1 MDAPKRLPFYIT
13 QGKAFCEA
21 QVQEF
26 HFLLVSFIDK
36 SEMNRESL
44 KKMLAQVEASVHK
57 PVAFAFDTLSDFQRR
72 NLIEANIP
80 FVAASSVFY
89 LPFLGIAYRKRKY
102 TASQKPLEKENL
114 PKLTAAAQAF
124 FLFMM
129 YNVKDAPISK
139 SEAARMNGLTPMSV
153 SRYCRE
159 LLDRGLIQE
168 TRERNTMQISCSAMG
183 RALFDKALPYLISPV
198 KKELLY
204 LPSKAF
210 DKMPK
215 SGESAL
221 AQRSLLAQPKANVV
235 ACGPHAAPI
244 GEKDIAKENRGFLP
258 DNFVQLQVWKYD
270 PQPLMQNNR
279 IDTVSLYM
287 SLKDSPNER
296 VQACLKEMLDKE
308 QW

>member
-1 MDAPKRLPFYIT
+1 MT
-13 QGKAFCEA
+13 QGKAFHEA
-21 QVQEF
+21 KILDQ

-36 SEMNRESL
+36 SELRKESL
-44 KKMLAQVEASVHK
+44 KKLLKQLESKSTMS
-57 PVAFAFDTLSDFQRR
+57 VAFAFDTLNDFQRK
-72 NLIEANIP
+72 NLVEENIP
-80 FVAASSVFY
+80 FISASSIFY
-89 LPFLGIAYRKRKY
+89 LPFLGIAYRKRKI
-102 TASQKPLEKENL
+102 AAAKKPLEKENL

-129 YNVKDAPISK
+129 YKVKETPISK
-139 SEAARMNGLTPMSV
+139 SDAARMNGLTPMSV
-153 SRYCRE
+153 SRYCKE

-168 TRERNTMQISCSAMG
+168 TKERNTMQIRCSASG
-183 RALFDKALPYLISPV
+183 RALFDKALPYLNSPV
-198 KKELLY
+198 KKELFY

-215 SGESAL
+215 AGESAL
-221 AQRSLLAQPKANVV
+221 AQRSLLAKPNADVV
-235 ACGPHAAPI
+235 ACGPHAAPT
-244 GEKDIAKENRGFLP
+244 GEKDIAKENRGLLP

>member
-1 MDAPKRLPFYIT
+1 MDQR
-13 QGKAFCEA
+13 
-21 QVQEF
+21 
-26 HFLLVSFIDK
+26 FLLVSFIDK
-36 SEMNRESL
+36 SELRKEAL
-44 KKMLAQVEASVHK
+44 KKILDQLESKSSM
-57 PVAFAFDTLSDFQRR
+57 PVAFAFDTLNDFQRK
-72 NLIEANIP
+72 NLIEASIP
-80 FVAASSVFY
+80 FVSASSIFY
-89 LPFLGIAYRKRKY
+89 LPFLGIAYRKRKI
-102 TASQKPLEKENL
+102 AAAKKPLEKENL

-129 YNVKDAPISK
+129 YKVKETPISK
-139 SEAARMNGLTPMSV
+139 SDAARMNGLTPMSV
-153 SRYCRE
+153 SRYCKE

-168 TRERNTMQISCSAMG
+168 TKERNTMQIRCSASG
-183 RALFDKALPYLISPV
+183 RALFDKALPYLNSPV
-198 KKELLY
+198 KKELFY

-215 SGESAL
+215 AGESAL
-221 AQRSLLAQPKANVV
+221 AQRSLLAKPNADVV
-235 ACGPHAAPI
+235 ACGPHAAPT
-244 GEKDIAKENRGFLP
+244 GEKDIAKENRGLLP

>member
-1 MDAPKRLPFYIT
+1 M
-13 QGKAFCEA
+13 
-21 QVQEF
+21 
-26 HFLLVSFIDK
+26 LVSFIGK

-44 KKMLAQVEASVHK
+44 KKMLAQVETSVHK
-57 PVAFAFDTLSDFQRR
+57 PVAFAFDTLNDFQRR
-72 NLIEANIP
+72 NLIEASIP

-102 TASQKPLEKENL
+102 IASQKTLEKESL

-129 YNVKDAPISK
+129 YNVKDTAISK

-221 AQRSLLAQPKANVV
+221 AQRSLLAQPKADVV
-235 ACGPHAAPI
+235 ACGPHAAPVE
-244 GEKDIAKENRGFLP
+244 EKDIAKENRGFLP

>member
-1 MDAPKRLPFYIT
+1 MLI
-13 QGKAFCEA
+13 
-21 QVQEF
+21 
-26 HFLLVSFIDK
+26 SFIDK

-44 KKMLAQVEASVHK
+44 KKTLAQVETSVNK
-57 PVAFAFDTLSDFQRR
+57 PVAFAFDTLNDFQRR

-102 TASQKPLEKENL
+102 AASQKPLEKESL

-129 YNVKDAPISK
+129 YEVKDAPISK
-139 SEAARMNGLTPMSV
+139 SEAARKNRLTPMSV
-153 SRYCRE
+153 SRYCKE

-168 TRERNTMQISCSAMG
+168 TKERNTMQISCSATG

-198 KKELLY
+198 KKELFY

-215 SGESAL
+215 AGESAL
-221 AQRSLLAQPKANVV
+221 AQRSLLAQPKADVV

-244 GEKDIAKENRGFLP
+244 DEKDIAKENRGLLS
-258 DNFVQLQVWKYD
+258 DNFVQLQVWKYN

-287 SLKDSPNER
+287 SLKDSSNER

>member
-1 MDAPKRLPFYIT
+1 MT
-13 QGKAFCEA
+13 QGKAFHEA
-21 QVQEF
+21 KILDQ

-36 SEMNRESL
+36 SELRKESL
-44 KKMLAQVEASVHK
+44 KKLLEQLESKSTMS
-57 PVAFAFDTLSDFQRR
+57 VAFAFDTLNDFQRK
-72 NLIEANIP
+72 NLVEENIP
-80 FVAASSVFY
+80 FISASSIFY
-89 LPFLGIAYRKRKY
+89 LPFLGIAYRKRKI
-102 TASQKPLEKENL
+102 AAAKKPLEKENL

-129 YNVKDAPISK
+129 YKVKETPISK
-139 SEAARMNGLTPMSV
+139 SDAARMNGLTPMSV
-153 SRYCRE
+153 SRYCKE

-168 TRERNTMQISCSAMG
+168 TKERNTMQIRCSASG
-183 RALFDKALPYLISPV
+183 RALFDKALPYLNSPV
-198 KKELLY
+198 KKELFY

-215 SGESAL
+215 AGESAL
-221 AQRSLLAQPKANVV
+221 AQRSLLAKPNADVV
-235 ACGPHAAPI
+235 ACGPHAAPT
-244 GEKDIAKENRGFLP
+244 GEKDIAKENRGLLP